1 MVTGME
7 DFTHAPA
14 LVQFVAASALVIP
27 GFFFLLFKQEW
38 LFALLMLFG
47 GSVYLIGSTYLVE
60 WVSRKTLK
68 KPYWALM
75 LVLVS
80 VGAVALYMTDYSVQM
95 VGFFV
100 ASGVGMNLFMWIYAY
115 PVVRAHY
122 MMRSLKWLSFKKGL
136 NKDEYQALCREKCGK
151 FLYHPIAALIFSSL
165 VSKYD
170 YKGKTWNERF
180 DEAMR
185 SGNDDKMT
193 SMDSSMATFYGSPEY
208 GSLDSGGA
216 IAFAFS
222 DDDD

>member
-7 DFTHAPA
+7 NFSHAPMII
-14 LVQFVAASALVIP
+14 QFVAASALVIP

-47 GSVYLIGSTYLVE
+47 GSVYLAGSTYLLE
-60 WVSRKTLK
+60 WVSRKVLK

-75 LVLVS
+75 LILLS
-80 VGAVALYMTDYSVQM
+80 VGAIALYAMDYSIQM
-95 VGFFV
+95 VGFFI

-136 NKDEYQALCREKCGK
+136 NKEEYQTLCREKCGK
-151 FLYHPIAALIFSSL
+151 FLYHPITAIIFASL

-170 YKGKTWNERF
+170 YKGKSWKERL
-180 DEAMR
+180 DEAAR
-185 SGNDDKMT
+185 SGDGEAL
-193 SMDSSMATFYGSPEY
+193 SMDSVIASAYGSPEY
-208 GSLDSGGA
+208 GAFDSGA
-216 IAFAFS
+216 SMSIAFS
-222 DDDD
+222 DDDDD